1 VLRLSGGWIE
11 LERPG
16 AAAVV
21 IGELGSMAEGAR
33 GVSPTDGRTAL
44 ASACLYWRVSSAVCQ
59 SLHAMELPSASGSPA
74 AYGAGVRLWRW
85 QRGFIPQPG
94 KV

>member
-1 VLRLSGGWIE
+1 MLYSGADGEPVEVFPFSEICTGVGRWRRVVLGGGGCCRSRVIQVRWRLRVLRLLGGWIE

-33 GVSPTDGRTAL
+33 GVSPTDG
-44 ASACLYWRVSSAVCQ
+44 
-59 SLHAMELPSASGSPA
+59 
-74 AYGAGVRLWRW
+74 
-85 QRGFIPQPG
+85 
-94 KV
+94 